1 VDLRLAVCSAF
12 CSETCR
18 RIETCLGKI
27 ATRDA
32 GDFVP
37 RGCSIRGVTLVSGR
51 YTASLPTQ
59 ELVGRRVDKLARFS
73 QCLKLGPSKALNK
86 VVQASPVRARYLGG
100 SADDAPSDGGV
111 PLRNIWR
118 SYDTMSVP
126 RGATA

>member
-1 VDLRLAVCSAF
+1 M
-12 CSETCR
+12 
-18 RIETCLGKI
+18 
-27 ATRDA
+27 TRDA

-37 RGCSIRGVTLVSGR
+37 RGCSIRGVNLASGR
-51 YTASLPTQ
+51 YTASLSTQ

-86 VVQASPVRARYLGG
+86 LAQASPVRARYLGG
-100 SADDAPSDGGV
+100 SADDVRYRVMVES